1 MSKTNVYKA
10 SYDDLSETTVNAESM
25 KSAVEE
31 LGLAR
36 ADAEP
41 SMIRKI
47 ISGIVIPDPP
57 TPKPKV
63 RINVLAQM
71 EYPTEQLPNT
81 IAVRPTTA
89 EVEVGTMFQ
98 LYAIDTDPLPVVS
111 FVGWYIGTERIG
123 AQPNF
128 GYIIPEDA
136 TDPIT
141 IVAKYAR
148 IVPTEHTLTL
158 ETEMADGVTSVPASC
173 VVRPDTSIDLN
184 EGTVLALYAIVTDP
198 TYKFVHWVDS
208 EEAVLSTEPTYLYT
222 MPNENTTI
230 TAVFDEV

>member
-10 SYDDLSETTVNAESM
+10 SYEDLSETTVNAESM

-57 TPKPKV
+57 APTPKV
-63 RINVLAQM
+63 QITVLAQM
-71 EYPTEQLPNT
+71 EDPTEQLPDT
-81 IAVRPTTA
+81 IAVRPTSV

-128 GYIIPEDA
+128 GYLVPEDA

-141 IVAKYAR
+141 IVAKYVR
-148 IVPTEHTLTL
+148 RVPTVHSLTID
-158 ETEMADGVTSVPASC
+158 TEMADGVSNVPASC

-198 TYKFVHWVDS
+198 AYKFVHWANS
-208 EEAVLSTEPTYLYT
+208 EGDILSTEPTYLYT
-222 MPNENTTI
+222 MPNDNVTI

>member
-36 ADAEP
+36 ADTEP

-57 TPKPKV
+57 APIPKV
-63 RINVLAQM
+63 QINVLAQM
-71 EYPTEQLPNT
+71 EDPNEQLPDT
-81 IAVRPTTA
+81 IAVRPTSA

-98 LYAIDTDPLPVVS
+98 LYAIDTDPLPVVF

-123 AQPNF
+123 TQPNF
-128 GYIIPEDA
+128 GYLVPEDA

-148 IVPTEHTLTL
+148 VVPTEHTLTL

-173 VVRPDTSIDLN
+173 VVRPDTSVNLN
-184 EGTVLALYAIVTDP
+184 EGTVLALYAIVTDHA
-198 TYKFVHWVDS
+198 YKFVHWEDL
-208 EEAVLSTEPTYLYT
+208 EGTVLSTEPTYLCT
-222 MPNENTTI
+222 MPNKNITI

>member
-10 SYDDLSETTVNAESM
+10 NYEDLSEVTVNAESM

-36 ADAEP
+36 ADTEP

-57 TPKPKV
+57 APKPKV
-63 RINVLAQM
+63 SITVLAQM
-71 EYPTEQLPNT
+71 EDPTEQLPST
-81 IAVRPTTA
+81 IAVRPTSA

-123 AQPNF
+123 TQPNF
-128 GYIIPEDA
+128 GYLVPEDA

-141 IVAKYAR
+141 IVAKYVT
-148 IVPTEHTLTL
+148 IVPTTHTLTL
-158 ETEMADGVTSVPASC
+158 ETEMADGVSAVPESC
-173 VVRPDTSIDLN
+173 TVRPDTTITLN
-184 EGTVLALYAIVTDP
+184 EGVVLALYAIVTDP
-198 TYKFVHWVDS
+198 AYKFVHWADS
-208 EEAVLSTEPTYLYT
+208 EGTILSTEDTYLYT
-222 MPNENTTI
+222 MPDANTTI

>member
-10 SYDDLSETTVNAESM
+10 SYDDLSETTVNAETM

-57 TPKPKV
+57 APKPKITV
-63 RINVLAQM
+63 TVLAQM
-71 EYPTEQLPNT
+71 EDPTEQLPDT
-81 IAVRPTTA
+81 IAVRPTMA
-89 EVEVGTMFQ
+89 NVEVGTMFQ

-123 AQPNF
+123 TQANF
-128 GYIIPEDA
+128 GYIVPEDA

-141 IVAKYAR
+141 IVAKYVR
-148 IVPTEHTLTL
+148 IVPTENTLTL
-158 ETEMADGVTSVPASC
+158 ETEMSDGTSTVPASC
-173 VVRPDTSIDLN
+173 VVRPDTSLELN

-198 TYKFVHWVDS
+198 VYKFVHWTDA
-208 EEAVLSTEPTYLYT
+208 EGNILSTEQTYLYT
-222 MPNENTTI
+222 MPDEDTTI

>member
-41 SMIRKI
+41 SLIRKI

-57 TPKPKV
+57 APTPKV

-71 EYPTEQLPNT
+71 EDPNEQLPET

-98 LYAIDTDPLPVVS
+98 LYAIDTDPLPVVA

-123 AQPNF
+123 TQPNF
-128 GYIIPEDA
+128 GYIVPEDA

-141 IVAKYAR
+141 IVAKYVR
-148 IVPTEHTLTL
+148 VVPTGHTLTL

-173 VVRPDTSIDLN
+173 VVRPDTSIILN
-184 EGTVLALYAIVTDP
+184 EGTILALYAIVTDP
-198 TYKFVHWVDS
+198 AYKFVHWADS
-208 EEAVLSTEPTYLYT
+208 EGTVISTDPTYLYT
-222 MPNENTTI
+222 MPDEDTTI

>member
-10 SYDDLSETTVNAESM
+10 NYEDLSEVTVNAESM

-36 ADAEP
+36 ADEEP

-47 ISGIVIPDPP
+47 ISGIVVPDPP
-57 TPKPKV
+57 APKPK
-63 RINVLAQM
+63 ISITVLAQM
-71 EYPTEQLPNT
+71 EDPNEQLPDT
-81 IAVRPTTA
+81 VAVRPTSA

-123 AQPNF
+123 TQPNF
-128 GYIIPEDA
+128 GYIVPEDA

-141 IVAKYAR
+141 IVAKYVR
-148 IVPTEHTLTL
+148 VVPTGHTLTL

-173 VVRPDTSIDLN
+173 VVRPDTSVTLN

-198 TYKFVHWVDS
+198 AYKFVHWANS
-208 EEAVLSTEPTYLYT
+208 EGTILSTEPTYIYT
-222 MPNENTTI
+222 MPNENATI
-230 TAVFDEV
+230 TAIFDEV

>member
-10 SYDDLSETTVNAESM
+10 NYEDLSEVTVNAESM
-25 KSAVEE
+25 KSAIEE

-36 ADAEP
+36 ADTEP

-57 TPKPKV
+57 APTPKV
-63 RINVLAQM
+63 QINVLAQM
-71 EYPTEQLPNT
+71 EDPNEQLPDT

-123 AQPNF
+123 TQPNF
-128 GYIIPEDA
+128 GYLVPEDA
-136 TDPIT
+136 SDPIT
-141 IVAKYAR
+141 IVAKYVR

-158 ETEMADGVTSVPASC
+158 ETEMADGVSTVPASC
-173 VVRPDTSIDLN
+173 VVRPNIPVDLN
-184 EGTVLALYAIVTDP
+184 EGTVLALYAIVADP
-198 TYKFVHWVDS
+198 AYKFVHWTDT
-208 EEAVLSTEPTYLYT
+208 EGTILSTEPTYLYT
-222 MPNENTTI
+222 MPNENATI
-230 TAVFDEV
+230 TAIFNEV

>member
-10 SYDDLSETTVNAESM
+10 NYEDLSEVTVNAESM

-36 ADAEP
+36 ADTEP

-57 TPKPKV
+57 APKPKV
-63 RINVLAQM
+63 SITVLAQM
-71 EYPTEQLPNT
+71 EDPNEQLPDT
-81 IAVRPTTA
+81 IAVRPTSA

-123 AQPNF
+123 TQPNF
-128 GYIIPEDA
+128 GYLVPEDA
-136 TDPIT
+136 TEPIT
-141 IVAKYAR
+141 IVAKYVR
-148 IVPTEHTLTL
+148 VVPTEHTLTL
-158 ETEMADGVTSVPASC
+158 ETEMADGTSVVPDSC
-173 VVRPDTSIDLN
+173 VVRPDTALSLN
-184 EGTVLALYAIVTDP
+184 KDVVLALYAIVTNP
-198 TYKFVHWVDS
+198 AYKFVHWTDA
-208 EEAVLSTEPTYLYT
+208 EGTILSTEPTYLYT
-222 MPNENTTI
+222 MPNENVTL
-230 TAVFDEV
+230 TAIFDEV

>member
-10 SYDDLSETTVNAESM
+10 NYEDLSEVTVNAESM

-36 ADAEP
+36 ADEEP

-57 TPKPKV
+57 APKPK
-63 RINVLAQM
+63 ISITVLAQM
-71 EYPTEQLPNT
+71 EDPTEQLPDT
-81 IAVRPTTA
+81 IAVRPTSV

-123 AQPNF
+123 TQANF
-128 GYIIPEDA
+128 GYIVPEDA

-141 IVAKYAR
+141 IVAKYVT
-148 IVPTEHTLTL
+148 IVPTVHSLTL
-158 ETEMADGVTSVPASC
+158 NTEMADGTSTVPDSC
-173 VVRPDTSIDLN
+173 VVRPNTSVDLN
-184 EGTVLALYAIVTDP
+184 EGTVLALYAIITDP
-198 TYKFVHWVDS
+198 AYKFVHWADS
-208 EEAVLSTEPTYLYT
+208 EGTILSTDPTYLYT
-222 MPNENTTI
+222 MPNDNVTI
-230 TAVFDEV
+230 TAIFDEV

>member
-10 SYDDLSETTVNAESM
+10 SYDDLSEVTVNADTM
-25 KSAVEE
+25 RSAVEE

-57 TPKPKV
+57 APTPKV
-63 RINVLAQM
+63 SVTVLAQM
-71 EYPTEQLPNT
+71 EDPNEQLPNT
-81 IAVRPTTA
+81 IAVRPTSA

-98 LYAIDTDPLPVVS
+98 LYVIDTNPTPIVS

-123 AQPNF
+123 TQPNL
-128 GYIIPEDA
+128 GYVIPEDA

-141 IVAKYAR
+141 IVAKYVT
-148 IVPTEHTLTL
+148 ITPTTHTLKLTSRML
-158 ETEMADGVTSVPASC
+158 DGVSSVPDSC
-173 VVRPDTSIDLN
+173 VVRPNTELSLN
-184 EGTVLALYAIVTDP
+184 KDVVLALYAIVTDP
-198 TYKFVHWVDS
+198 AYIFVEWQNT
-208 EEAVLSTEPTYLYT
+208 EGTVLSTDPTYLYT
-222 MPNENTTI
+222 MPDENTELI
-230 TAVFDEV
+230 AVFGEV